1 MNVHN
6 IIIDGSQGEGGGQI
20 LRSSLALSIV
30 TGRPFRVENIR
41 ARRAKPGLLRQHLTA
56 VNAAREIC
64 DGHVEGAEM
73 GSTSLTFV
81 PGKVRAGDYRFA
93 VGTAGSAML
102 VLQTI
107 LIPLLCANGTTTLVV
122 EGGTHN
128 PAAPPYDFIEAAFLP
143 LLRRAGANLEAT
155 LEQYGFYPA
164 GGGRARFTI
173 HGPTEWRELRVE
185 DAGEIVSRLARAVV
199 SNLPFSIAQ
208 REIEVIREK
217 TSWSDEALQ
226 AHTVKGS
233 IGPGNALTVTL
244 KQTNVTEVFTGF
256 GEKGV
261 RAEDVADHVVSAM
274 RRYLASGAAVGEFLA
289 DQLLLPMAFGGGGSF
304 TACALSSHAATNIEV
319 IRRFTEREIAVE
331 ERADH
336 IHVAVSAD

>member
-1 MNVHN
+1 MTTNE

-64 DGHVEGAEM
+64 DGHVDGAEM
-73 GSTSLTFV
+73 SSTSLTFV
-81 PGKVRAGDYRFA
+81 PGKVRAGEYRFA

-102 VLQTI
+102 VLQTV
-107 LIPLLCANGTTTLVV
+107 LVPLLCAEGETTLVV

-128 PAAPPYDFIEAAFLP
+128 PSAPPYDFVEAAFLP
-143 LLRRAGANLEAT
+143 LLRKAGANVDAA

-173 HGPTEWRELRVE
+173 HGATEWRELHVDE
-185 DAGEIVSRLARAVV
+185 PGEIESRLARAVV
-199 SNLPFSIAQ
+199 SNLPYSIAE
-208 REIEVIREK
+208 REIAIVREK
-217 TSWSDEALQ
+217 TSWPDDALQ

-233 IGPGNALTVTL
+233 IGPGNVLTMTL
-244 KQTNVTEVFTGF
+244 KREHVSEVFTGF

-261 RAEDVADHVVSAM
+261 RAEDVADFVVNAM
-274 RRYLASGAAVGEFLA
+274 RRYLASGAAVGEFLS
-289 DQLLLPMAFGGGGSF
+289 DQLLLPMAIGRGGTFS
-304 TACALSSHAATNIEV
+304 ACGLSSHASTNIAV
-319 IRRFTEREIAVE
+319 IRRFTDREITVDDE
-331 ERADH
+331 PQRVR
-336 IHVAVSAD
+336 IRVSAD